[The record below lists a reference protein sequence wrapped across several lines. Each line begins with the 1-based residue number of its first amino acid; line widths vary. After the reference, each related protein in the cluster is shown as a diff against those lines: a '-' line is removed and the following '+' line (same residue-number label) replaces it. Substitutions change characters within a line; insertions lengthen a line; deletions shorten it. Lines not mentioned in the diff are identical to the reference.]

1 MRNGNQWRIQPKCR
15 QNKFLSYLWGME
27 TLSTACIVLFYI
39 SVLILPMRNGNILEK
54 LRHPSRDNGSYPTYE
69 EWKLYL
75 QIVPQL
81 EALVL
86 ILPMRNGNGSN
97 CLNSSVRLLSS
108 YPTYEEWKHLPKKI
122 SYTLSFGSYPTYE
135 EWKLSSKSIALHP
148 LVCSYPTYEEWKHI
162 LFLYLIPAVVKF
174 LSYLWG
180 METTY
185 STLFVHLQ

>member
-1 MRNGNQWRIQPKCR
+1 
-15 QNKFLSYLWGME
+15 ME
-27 TLSTACIVLFYI
+27 TLLLSLF
-39 SVLILPMRNGNILEK
+39 RC
-54 LRHPSRDNGSYPTYE
+54 LRCFCSYPTYE
-69 EWKLYL
+69 EWKLCFFVQVRYYFF
-75 QIVPQL
+75 
-81 EALVL
+81 VL

-162 LFLYLIPAVVKF
+162 PFLYLIPAVVKF
-174 LSYLWG
+174 LSYL
-180 METTY
+180 
-185 STLFVHLQ
+185 